1 MVPHCPLAG
10 LHGTASAGEQ
20 RPSRTE
26 RVRERERERE
36 RARERERRKEHS
48 PQSISE
54 GMLMH
59 TSARLPA
66 PLRGMMG
73 NMCHYIRAPAESSL
87 NGSQGRH
94 RCGWILPITVMDEG
108 ESKLSLHPN
117 VCQSTL
123 PTEAAPCFTPTQTS
137 TSPLFSSSSL
147 STHSPFDAL
156 CVCMFVCVCVY
167 VCLCVCVCFYECL
180 HPVVCLLV
188 APYPHYPIV

>member
-36 RARERERRKEHS
+36 RARERERRKEKRAPEHTHS

-73 NMCHYIRAPAESSL
+73 NMCHYMRAPAESSL

-108 ESKLSLHPN
+108 ESKLSLHHN
-117 VCQSTL
+117 MCQSTL
-123 PTEAAPCFTPTQTS
+123 PTEAAP
-137 TSPLFSSSSL
+137 LFHTNSDLNITAFLQLLSL
-147 STHSPFDAL
+147 DTLSF
-156 CVCMFVCVCVY
+156 
-167 VCLCVCVCFYECL
+167 
-180 HPVVCLLV
+180 
-188 APYPHYPIV
+188 